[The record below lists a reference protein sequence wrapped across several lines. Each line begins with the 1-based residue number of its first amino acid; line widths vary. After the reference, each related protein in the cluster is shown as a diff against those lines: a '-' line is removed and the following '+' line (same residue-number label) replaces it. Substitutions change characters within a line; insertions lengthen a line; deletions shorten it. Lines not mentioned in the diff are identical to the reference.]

1 MTPSSPPQSV
11 KYVKADIRQTG
22 LPDNF
27 FDAIIVISTIEHIGM
42 PAYGQEVIEE
52 DGDLK
57 AMKEIQRIVKPGGYI
72 FLTTPFR
79 GKELIIEPGERQ
91 YSAQRL
97 KQLMEDLKPI
107 IIKIYAP
114 KRKGKR
120 IVWEELA
127 WQDAQNLTLKEAGIA
142 CLILQK

>member
-1 MTPSSPPQSV
+1 M

-22 LPDNF
+22 LSDNF
-27 FDAIIVISTIEHIGM
+27 FDAIIVVSTIEHVGM

-57 AMKEIQRIVKPGGYI
+57 AMNELRRIVKPGGYI
-72 FLTTPFR
+72 ILTTPFR
-79 GKELIIEPGERQ
+79 GKELIIELGERQ
-91 YSAQRL
+91 YSAKRL
-97 KQLMEDLKPI
+97 KQLMEGLKPI

-114 KRKGKR
+114 KRIGKR
-120 IVWEELA
+120 IVWEELS
-127 WQDAQNLTLKEAGIA
+127 WQEAQNLTLKEPGIA